1 MLSAAQGERLIFCPV
16 ISVCHLLS
24 LIHHTKDK
32 ELNGRARSS
41 VRDRRRGDRTAVT
54 LEEAKGAGGTEVE

>member
-1 MLSAAQGERLIFCPV
+1 MIFCPV
-16 ISVCHLLS
+16 ISACHLLS

-41 VRDRRRGDRTAVT
+41 VRDLCRDDRTAVT
-54 LEEAKGAGGTEVE
+54 LEEAKGAEGTEVE

>member
-1 MLSAAQGERLIFCPV
+1 MIFCPV
-16 ISVCHLLS
+16 ISACHLLS

-41 VRDRRRGDRTAVT
+41 VRDLCRDDRTAVT
-54 LEEAKGAGGTEVE
+54 LEEAKGAEGTKVE